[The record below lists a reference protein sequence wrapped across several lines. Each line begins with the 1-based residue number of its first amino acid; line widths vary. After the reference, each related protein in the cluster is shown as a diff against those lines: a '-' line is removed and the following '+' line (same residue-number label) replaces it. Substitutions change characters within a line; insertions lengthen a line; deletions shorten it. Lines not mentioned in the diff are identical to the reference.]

1 MIAKCCT
8 DRPAQTPVLDSPARV
23 FVFLLYILKWSQ
35 QRMGAELGWTV
46 WIVGVPVPSALD
58 AFLSLAALLADSLKW
73 NLPVA
78 KITKMLA
85 LAPKSSRLVPNKN
98 VFSQI
103 GLKNVKRRSA
113 SRLAEP
119 PLSLLMPYGLMPR
132 TWASPRPSCPMVQL
146 IICSATRKL
155 MLAYASSCSVTT
167 GCQGHNCS
175 GCLTDWFGIRGLGL
189 D

>member
-8 DRPAQTPVLDSPARV
+8 DTSAGFSRVCLCGSALRFEVESTADGSWARLNRLDC
-23 FVFLLYILKWSQ
+23 
-35 QRMGAELGWTV
+35 
-46 WIVGVPVPSALD
+46 GVPVPSALD

-78 KITKMLA
+78 KITKTLA